1 MTQSKATAASALN
14 TLAQQ
19 NTRQRYV
26 LQSIENMLFS
36 AMLGA
41 FGGALWVIQYM
52 LSTTYGS
59 SYDRSFL
66 WNYVTGT
73 AYEDLLEAS
82 QIITAIALTRFI
94 IAFGLIWFVSMIV
107 ISILR
112 AGWGTLGNQG
122 R

>member
-52 LSTTYGS
+52 LTTSYGS
-59 SYDRSFL
+59 SYDRTAL
-66 WNYVTGT
+66 WNYVAGT

-82 QIITAIALTRFI
+82 QIIPAIAITRFF
-94 IAFGLIWFVSMIV
+94 IAFGLIWLISMIA

-112 AGWGTLGNQG
+112 AGWGALG